1 MTLTRI
7 PHSQEYDSNVTKY
20 LTRASRSNT
29 GTSLNWKEFS
39 VKIREDDVTR
49 LGEILRSIPMSRIR
63 SKRRALRSVWTA
75 LSYNKIH
82 GKENA
87 IDHLLIE
94 FRTRF
99 SLTSSNLNAKSIVSV
114 LTDEEWT

>member
-1 MTLTRI
+1 MYEAAAAGCIPVILTDHVKL
-7 PHSQEYDSNVTKY
+7 PFD
-20 LTRASRSNT
+20 

-39 VKIREDDVTR
+39 VKIREDDVPR

-63 SKRRALRSVWTA
+63 SKRRALRRVWTA
-75 LSYNKIH
+75 LSWAQKYRESI
-82 GKENA
+82 NA